1 MLLYCCCTVAVVDVA
16 VLLSV
21 TMLVDELRVDVI
33 SGEEVGS
40 VVEDA
45 MLRLV
50 FLAPVVTIFV
60 TLDI

>member
-1 MLLYCCCTVAVVDVA
+1 MG
-16 VLLSV
+16 
-21 TMLVDELRVDVI
+21 VI

-45 MLRLV
+45 RLRLV
-50 FLAPVVTIFV
+50 FLASVVTIFV